1 MLSELLLRDVC
12 GLSEDETMELIGEI
26 IDRGSDES
34 SVEALDQA
42 WTMLDVF
49 ELTTKLDSH
58 LCRTH
63 YYRSN
68 IWSARR
74 HMSLEWQDWKWK
86 SEAIDGEILEGRRA
100 VAHPGFD
107 ALDALA
113 KAQIY
118 TNLANVLNHV
128 GRFIEAVEMWDRAIA
143 SVPNFAMAM
152 GNRGLGLAHYAGALY
167 DGGHHGVLMVSAC
180 QSLAI
185 ACSNET
191 VHDSYGNSY
200 ALEQFNARLQ
210 VIWSSYDIPALDDS
224 FDLEGH
230 SLGRGKKERKYR
242 RWCLSRRLF
251 INPLNDIGP
260 HAIAGRDI
268 MVLPSITTGFDEG
281 WEPPAVIRYFNVVK
295 QEYCAARHSFYEAQ
309 EMAGV
314 HYSDRGV
321 LLYNTLDYPAFGL
334 AIERMKM
341 AFRGSYALFDKI
353 AFLLNAYFKLGHNE
367 RQVNFRNLW
376 FVKGK
381 GKELHPA
388 LDGTANWP
396 LRGLFWLS
404 KDIFEDDFREVTEP
418 DAHALYEL
426 RNHMEH
432 KFVNVHDWMLRE
444 NSPLKAETTKAGVFD
459 ISSDEL
465 AAKTLRL
472 LKLARAAIMYS
483 SLAVH
488 AEERRR
494 DGDKDGDKLTVPMPL
509 DVWSDEWKHRG

>member
-1 MLSELLLRDVC
+1 MLKRDVNE
-12 GLSEDETMELIGEI
+12 LSEDESMELIGGI
-26 IDRGSDES
+26 IDMGGDES
-34 SVEALDQA
+34 SAEALDRA
-42 WTMLDVF
+42 WEMLDAFV
-49 ELTTKLDSH
+49 ETAESDIH
-58 LCRTH
+58 LCRVH
-63 YYRSN
+63 YYRAN

-74 HMSLEWQDWKWK
+74 HMSSEWREWVWK
-86 SEAIDGEILEGRRA
+86 SEAIDGELLEARRA
-100 VAHPGFD
+100 VAHPGFY
-107 ALDALA
+107 ALAPLA

-128 GRFIEAVEMWDRAIA
+128 GRFIEAIEMWDRAIA
-143 SVPNFAMAM
+143 AVPNFAMAL
-152 GNRGLGLAHYAGALY
+152 GNRGVGLAHYAGALY

-180 QSLAI
+180 HSLGL
-185 ACSNET
+185 ACSKDA
-191 VHDSYGNSY
+191 VHDSYDNGY
-200 ALEQFNARLQ
+200 ALEQFNSRLQ
-210 VIWSSYDIPALDDS
+210 SIWSAYDIPAMDGS

-230 SLGRGKKERKYR
+230 SLGRGKKERGYR
-242 RWCLSRRLF
+242 RWCLDRRLF
-251 INPLNDIGP
+251 INPLNDVGP

-268 MVLPSITTGFDEG
+268 MALPSITTGFDEG
-281 WEPPAVIRYFNVVK
+281 WEPPSVIRYFNVLK
-295 QEYCAARHSFYEAQ
+295 QEYCAARHTLYEAQ
-309 EMAGV
+309 DMAGV

-334 AIERMKM
+334 GIERMKM

-353 AFLLNAYFKLGHNE
+353 AFLLNAYFNLGHNE

-376 FVKGK
+376 FVKGR

-388 LDGTANWP
+388 LDGKANWP

-404 KDIFEDDFREVTEP
+404 KDIFEDDFRDVTEP
-418 DAHALYEL
+418 DAQALYEL

-444 NSPLKAETTKAGVFD
+444 ILPLQAETTKAGVFD

-472 LKLARAAIMYS
+472 LKLARAAIMYL

-494 DGDKDGDKLTVPMPL
+494 DEAKDSEKVTVPMPL
-509 DVWSDEWKHRG
+509 DVWRDDWKHQD